1 MRWLKFI
8 VILLGGLIVCGVALL
23 GYGFYKKTTQPD
35 WSLFSTP
42 EQLAPT
48 YVPTIG
54 NDEQTGPLPAF
65 GDLKL
70 DLAPGCFIK
79 HARPHEKRL
88 YITLAPKET
97 CNKVIVIDVTN
108 GRTLG
113 TISAA
118 P

>member
-35 WSLFSTP
+35 WSLFSTFERP
-42 EQLAPT
+42 
-48 YVPTIG
+48 VPTIAPVNG
-54 NDEQTGPLPAF
+54 NDEPKGPLPVF
-65 GDLKL
+65 GDVKL
-70 DLAPGCFIK
+70 DITPGCFIK
-79 HARPHEKRL
+79 HARPDGNRL
-88 YITLAPKET
+88 YITLAPKDT
-97 CNKVIVIDVTN
+97 CNKVIVIDVTD

-113 TISAA
+113 TISSA

>member
-42 EQLAPT
+42 EQP
-48 YVPTIG
+48 VPTTAPEIR
-54 NDEQTGPLPAF
+54 NDEPKGPLPAF
-65 GDLKL
+65 GDVIL
-70 DLAPGCFIK
+70 DIAPGCFIK
-79 HARPHEKRL
+79 RARPDGKRL
-88 YITLAPKET
+88 YITLAPKEI
-97 CNKVIVIDVTN
+97 CNKVIVIDATD

-113 TISAA
+113 TISLA